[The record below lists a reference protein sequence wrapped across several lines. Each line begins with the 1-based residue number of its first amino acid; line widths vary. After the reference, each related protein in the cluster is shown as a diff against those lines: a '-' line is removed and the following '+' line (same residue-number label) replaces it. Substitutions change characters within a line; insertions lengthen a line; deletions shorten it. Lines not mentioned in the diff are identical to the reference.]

1 MVGNI
6 RFDVL
11 HTPGHTPEHLAFVVT
26 DTAGATAPMGVVT
39 GDFVFV
45 GDVGRPD
52 LLEKAARVA
61 GSADGAARALWKSL
75 EKFRALPDHLQVWP
89 GHGAGSA
96 CGKGM
101 SAVPQS
107 TVGYEKLFNWAFGAA
122 SEQEFVG
129 QVLADQPE
137 PPKYFAEMKRLNRDG
152 PAILDGFRRPP
163 KLDAAKLPELIAS
176 GALVVDAR
184 PSDAFA
190 ARHVPGTIHIPLGR
204 SFTTWAGWLLPYDRP
219 FYLLVSGDSPA
230 RLDEALRDLALIG
243 LDGAAGWFGADA
255 IAAWGGAG
263 RVYGSTAI
271 MTPDELAERRDR
283 GEVAVLDVR
292 GQSEWKAGHLP
303 GVTQHPAR
311 LPARSARRGARGPS
325 AGAALPGRGAVP
337 HRGEPARGPRHH
349 GRDQPDRRLRRVGEG
364 GTTSRTLGSR
374 PSQLSPLRE
383 GRGASPAA
391 RLHATTYASIAKYS
405 ASPSRSSIVR
415 RVLVARLDPLPE
427 LALVVR
433 AGEGRRVL
441 LALVLED
448 RLDLE
453 PQLLL
458 ATAAP
463 ARWPRSPATPARRR
477 DRARPPGGVPGI
489 SRERPVDRLLA
500 HAVGAVRIG
509 EVAGDEDQVGADLLE
524 QRAHDGHVGGADR
537 VLPHLAGLVERQVE
551 EARVRRAAGRA
562 SRCR

>member
-1 MVGNI
+1 MFFQRFYDDTLAQTSYLIGCAATGEALVVDPNRDAAQYVRAAEAEDLRITHVTETHIHADFLSGTRELAHLTGAVMYLSDEGGPGWQYAFAKQAGAVLLKDGARFMVGNI

-75 EKFRALPDHLQVWP
+75 DKFRALPDHLQVWP

-122 SEQEFVG
+122 SEEEFVG

-152 PAILDGFRRPP
+152 PAILGGFRRPP

-184 PSDAFA
+184 PSDAFT

-255 IAAWGGAG
+255 VAAWGGAG

-303 GVTQHPAR
+303 GVHNIPLGYLLDQIAEVPAGR
-311 LPARSARRGARGPS
+311 PLVLHCQGGGRSLIAASLLEARGITDVINLTGGF
-325 AGAALPGRGAVP
+325 GAW
-337 HRGEPARGPRHH
+337 E
-349 GRDQPDRRLRRVGEG
+349 
-364 GTTSRTLGSR
+364 
-374 PSQLSPLRE
+374 
-383 GRGASPAA
+383 
-391 RLHATTYASIAKYS
+391 
-405 ASPSRSSIVR
+405 
-415 RVLVARLDPLPE
+415 
-427 LALVVR
+427 R
-433 AGEGRRVL
+433 AG
-441 LALVLED
+441 
-448 RLDLE
+448 
-453 PQLLL
+453 
-458 ATAAP
+458 
-463 ARWPRSPATPARRR
+463 
-477 DRARPPGGVPGI
+477 
-489 SRERPVDRLLA
+489 
-500 HAVGAVRIG
+500 
-509 EVAGDEDQVGADLLE
+509 
-524 QRAHDGHVGGADR
+524 
-537 VLPHLAGLVERQVE
+537 LPVER
-551 EARVRRAAGRA
+551 
-562 SRCR
+562 